1 MGKTL
6 VIAEKPSVGQDLSR
20 VLSGAFT
27 KQGPKGEQYLEGDE
41 HVITWAVG
49 HLVQLADPDEY
60 DEKYRKWRMA
70 DLPIVPQRFKLVVRD
85 ERSKK
90 QMNVVKRLLAR
101 EDVEDIVNACDAGRE
116 GELIFAY
123 LYEKA
128 GSRKPVRRLWLN
140 SMTKAAI
147 QAAFAQLRP
156 AAQYAPLEE
165 AARSRSEADWIVGM
179 NATRAATIRLRS
191 SFDGAVSLGRVQTPT
206 LAILA
211 QREEEIRAFVPEPY
225 WVVDARFEVQGA
237 PSGRAYSG
245 RYQHAT
251 GSDGHRIPTAEEA
264 AAAVA
269 ACEGRS
275 GRITKIAKTRRTLKP
290 PLLYDLTSL
299 QREAN
304 SRFGF
309 AARRT
314 LAAAQR
320 LYEEHKALT
329 YPRTSSR
336 YLTGDMI
343 PEIKEIAGLV
353 GREPEFR
360 EAAAYVTGLDVLP
373 LARVVD
379 DAKVTDHHAIIPTNA
394 ERHPIEKM
402 RSNSDDWRIYDLVVR
417 RFLAVFHPDA
427 LQENTRVETT
437 VGEGE
442 EARLFRT
449 RGTVLLVPGWRGVYG
464 DTADPGDGDSGP
476 PGADED
482 EGQRQRLP
490 KLEEGESADVR
501 EVAFERK
508 ETKPPPRYSDGSLL
522 DRMET
527 AGQLVDDEE
536 MREAMKES
544 GIGTPATRAAI
555 IERLLQVG
563 YIERDGRA
571 LVVTEKGLNVIRL
584 LGGHPLTSP
593 SLTGDWEN
601 RLAKIETGADSRKAF
616 MGDIVKF
623 AEATVTELDT
633 KLKDVRIPRANLGP
647 CPVCGHDINE
657 NRKGYSCWSREDP
670 GCGFVIWKGKA
681 GKQLP
686 VAVARELIKTGRTA
700 RPVTGFKGRSGKSF
714 RARLALAQTEEG
726 RWRVEF
732 DEPWAREGAKP
743 PEAEP
748 AEGAE
753 AAAAAEPTAAEAA

>member
-6 VIAEKPSVGQDLSR
+6 VIAEKPSVGQDLAR
-20 VLSGAFT
+20 VLPGAFT
-27 KQGPKGEQYLEGDE
+27 KQGPKGEQYLESDA
-41 HVITWAVG
+41 HVVSWAVG

-60 DEKYRKWRMA
+60 DEKYKKWRMA
-70 DLPIVPQRFKLVVRD
+70 DLPIVPGRFKLVVRD

-90 QMNVVKRLLAR
+90 QMNVVKRLLGR
-101 EDVEDIVNACDAGRE
+101 DDVEEVVNACDAGRE

-128 GSRKPVRRLWLN
+128 GSKKPVQRLWLN

-147 QAAFAQLRP
+147 QSAFGDLRP
-156 AAQYAPLEE
+156 SEQYAPLEE

-211 QREEEIRAFVPEPY
+211 RREEEIRAFVPEPY
-225 WVVDARFEVQGA
+225 WVVDARFDVVED
-237 PSGRAYSG
+237 PSGRAYGG

-251 GSDGHRIPTAEEA
+251 GSNGHRIPSAEEA
-264 AAAVA
+264 AGVVA
-269 ACEGRS
+269 ACERQT
-275 GRITKIAKTRRTLKP
+275 GRITKIAKTKRTLKP

-299 QREAN
+299 QRDAS

-314 LAAAQR
+314 LSAAQR

-329 YPRTSSR
+329 YPRTNSR
-336 YLTGDMI
+336 YLTGDMV
-343 PEIKEIAGLV
+343 PEIKQIAGLV
-353 GREPEFR
+353 GGEAEFR

-373 LARVVD
+373 LSRVVN

-394 ERHPIEKM
+394 ERHPIDKM
-402 RSNSDDWRIYDLVVR
+402 RQNTDDWRIYDLVVR
-417 RFLAVFHPDA
+417 RFLAAFHPDA
-427 LQENTRVETT
+427 LQENTRIETT
-437 VGEGE
+437 V
-442 EARLFRT
+442 EAAGAEHMFRT

-464 DTADPGDGDSGP
+464 DTAEPAEPS
-476 PGADED
+476 ADED
-482 EGQRQRLP
+482 DEGQSQRLP
-490 KLEEGESADVR
+490 KLAEGESSNVR
-501 EVAFERK
+501 EITFERK

-522 DRMET
+522 QMMET

-536 MREAMKES
+536 LREAMKES

-571 LVVTEKGLNVIRL
+571 LVVTEKGLSVIRL
-584 LGGHPLTSP
+584 LAGHPLTSP
-593 SLTGDWEN
+593 SLTGDWES
-601 RLAKIETGADSRKAF
+601 RLAKIEIGSDSRKAF

-623 AEATVTELDT
+623 AEATVTELDA

-647 CPVCGHDINE
+647 CPVCGNDINE

-686 VAVARELIKTGRTA
+686 VAIAKELIKTGRTA

-714 RARLALAQTEEG
+714 RARLALQQTEEG

-748 AEGAE
+748 AE
-753 AAAAAEPTAAEAA
+753 AAAAAEKPESPAAEAA